1 MRLSL
6 CVIVCSLLVAP
17 TAMAD
22 EADEATFADIATR
35 LAAPA
40 VIRGTFTQT
49 RYLKYGE
56 FSSGG
61 RFVLSDLGLYW
72 EQQEPVAAVMIA
84 DGERLLQSVGDNPL
98 QSIDAQRNPM
108 TLSFSRTFLGIF
120 NGNEDDLRA
129 SFDVQFESS
138 GDEWSAR
145 LEPLDELMSMAIE
158 AINIRGREYIDE
170 LTVITRASDRMVIGF
185 SDLQS
190 EPGQLTDDEI
200 QLYAR

>member
-1 MRLSL
+1 MRLSF
-6 CVIVCSLLVAP
+6 CAIVCSIFVAP
-17 TAMAD
+17 AATAD
-22 EADEATFADIATR
+22 EGSETTFTEIATR
-35 LAAPA
+35 LAAPS

-56 FSSGG
+56 FPSSG

-72 EQQEPVAAVMIA
+72 RQQEPVAAVMIA
-84 DGERLLQSVGDNPL
+84 DGERLLQSVGEHPL
-98 QSIDAQRNPM
+98 QSIDLQQNPM
-108 TLSFSRTFLGIF
+108 TLSFSSTFLGIF

-129 SFDVQFESS
+129 SFDVRFESS

-145 LEPLDELMSMAIE
+145 LEPTDELMSVAIE

-185 SDLQS
+185 SDLQT

-200 QLYAR
+200 RLYAR